1 MYLWCSC
8 ENSLIQGNFQ
18 SEDVGP
24 HLLAVEDLLQ
34 KQSLAELQ
42 VTSLGETQRRLGRHA
57 QQYIN
62 SGHRE
67 VPLLQQ
73 RLEQL
78 TSAYDRSDRSCQ
90 YVVWL
95 FS

>member
-1 MYLWCSC
+1 MSLSC
-8 ENSLIQGNFQ
+8 RPQNSLLQGNFQ
-18 SEDVGP
+18 LEDVGP

-42 VTSLGETQRRLGRHA
+42 VTSLGETQRRLGRQA
-57 QQYIN
+57 QQYVN

-73 RLEQL
+73 RLSQL
-78 TSAYDRSDRSCQ
+78 TSAYDR
-90 YVVWL
+90 
-95 FS
+95 